1 MAILHPVFTLLIIV
15 VIIGS
20 FMEVYSNS
28 YKKFPLLLGIIGFFM
43 IIFIGFRGYVG
54 ADYGV
59 YRTMY
64 SIYFPTVDFSELYN
78 KATFGAS
85 KVEEEWIYIL
95 LNKLV
100 FFTGSPFY
108 IFTLVSAIITLG
120 IKFFSYYK
128 NSVYPIFSVMLL
140 IFPNYF
146 ITDSGHM
153 RQALGMVFCLV
164 AFKYIKERNLWMYL
178 LCLYIAIGFHKST
191 IVFLPMYWLVK
202 VPLNSYRIFLLI
214 GVSILL
220 SPFQIYNLASGFLN
234 SLSVQDLS
242 AGINGY
248 IDYEAK
254 TSTFMDGYIVVFCVI
269 VIVFNKVAC
278 ERILYYEYMRNIV
291 VVGLCMY
298 FIMRD
303 NPVFS
308 TRLIGSFIGYIPLLI
323 PNIVASIRE
332 ENRKKLLH
340 LYFVMFTIFY
350 YFVFASFQGNKGRFT
365 PSTYENVLWS
375 NG

>member
-1 MAILHPVFTLLIIV
+1 MAILHPVFTLLVIF

-20 FMEVYSNS
+20 FMEVYSDS
-28 YKKFPLLLGIIGFFM
+28 YKKYPLALGIIGFFM
-43 IIFIGFRGYVG
+43 IVFIGLRGFVG

-59 YRTMY
+59 YRILY
-64 SIYFPTVDFSELYN
+64 NIYFPTIEFSELMN
-78 KATFGAS
+78 KATFGRS
-85 KVEEEWIYIL
+85 KVEEEWLYIF

-120 IKFFSYYK
+120 IKFLSYSK
-128 NSVYPIFSVMLL
+128 NSVYPIFSVMLF
-140 IFPNYF
+140 IFPSYF
-146 ITDSGHM
+146 IADSGHM
-153 RQALGMVFCLV
+153 RQALGMVFCLA
-164 AFKYIKERNLWMYL
+164 AFKFIKERNLWLYL
-178 LCLYIAIGFHKST
+178 LCMYVAIGFHKSA
-191 IVFLPMYWLVK
+191 IIFLPMFWLVK

-220 SPFQIYNLASGFLN
+220 SPFQIYNFASVFLN

-242 AGINGY
+242 NGINGY
-248 IDYEAK
+248 IDYEAR
-254 TSTFMDGYIVVFCVI
+254 TSTFMDGYIVVFCI
-269 VIVFNKVAC
+269 LVIVFNKVAC

-291 VVGLCMY
+291 VMGLCMY

-308 TRLIGSFIGYIPLLI
+308 TRLVGSFMCYIPLVI

-332 ENRKKLLH
+332 ESRKKLLH
-340 LYFVMFTIFY
+340 LYFVMFTVFY
-350 YFVFASFQGNKGRFT
+350 YFVFASFQGDKGRFT
-365 PSTYENVLWS
+365 PSTYENVLWRT
-375 NG
+375 